1 MKSSNP
7 KLLCV
12 WNEVPHLGGAERRMA
27 RIMNLVSSQD
37 VEVDFLFL
45 LEEISL
51 DRIRDMYSQ
60 ALSGE
65 CMIRFSAVNNSREIF
80 HYVRNSRAD
89 LACYMGFVSPKRIL
103 IPYLAADSVARIPTL
118 MFLVSTG
125 QSIHHFPT
133 FLHRVAF
140 DVAAVLAD
148 RIDCLYPS
156 ATESVQRRFPMCRVT
171 TTPCPGTLLDVF
183 VPAEKKKVI
192 AFVSRWV
199 EVKNVRL
206 FFDSVLAIEEDLY
219 QAGYIVQ
226 LCGKSSD
233 GQMEE
238 YIARRLASAR
248 HPEIIHCP
256 GFIKPETVLPE
267 AELFLS
273 LQDIN
278 NYPSQSLLEAISS
291 GCYIIASDEGDTRRI
306 VKPEF
311 GTCCKLSVPSVAKS
325 ILEYLKISQE
335 DKMKAVEAA
344 RSFAL
349 ENFHIETSAAYY
361 ADIAREAAAT
371 KKQSLFRR
379 LVNSRRQCQANT
391 AQESDGSK

>member
-1 MKSSNP
+1 MIP
-7 KLLCV
+7 
-12 WNEVPHLGGAERRMA
+12 
-27 RIMNLVSSQD
+27 
-37 VEVDFLFL
+37 FLITTSF
-45 LEEISL
+45 I
-51 DRIRDMYSQ
+51 
-60 ALSGE
+60 
-65 CMIRFSAVNNSREIF
+65 
-80 HYVRNSRAD
+80 
-89 LACYMGFVSPKRIL
+89 
-103 IPYLAADSVARIPTL
+103 DSKTM
-118 MFLVSTG
+118 MFLVSTS
-125 QSIHHFPT
+125 QSIHKFPT
-133 FLHRVAF
+133 FLHRIAF
-140 DVAAVLAD
+140 DISALCSD

-192 AFVSRWV
+192 AFVCRWV

-206 FFDSVLAIEEDLY
+206 FFDSVLTIEEDLY

-233 GQMEE
+233 GQMEK

-311 GTCCKLSVPSVAKS
+311 GTYCELSVPSVAKS
-325 ILEYLKISQE
+325 ILDYLKISQE
-335 DKMKAVEAA
+335 DKRKAVEAA

-379 LVNSRRQCQANT
+379 LVNSRRQCQTNT
-391 AQESDGSK
+391 AQESDCSK

>member
-1 MKSSNP
+1 MTFSKP
-7 KLLCV
+7 KLLCI
-12 WNEVPHLGGAERRMA
+12 WNETPYLGGAERRMT
-27 RIMNLVSSQD
+27 RIMNMISSQG
-37 VEVDFLFL
+37 VEVEFLFL
-45 LEEISL
+45 LKKISL
-51 DRIRDMYSQ
+51 NQIRNIYCQ

-65 CMIRFSAVNNSREIF
+65 CMIRFSAVTNSRDIF
-80 HYVRNSRAD
+80 HYVRNSSAD
-89 LACYMGFVSPKRIL
+89 LGCYFGLVSLKRIL
-103 IPYLAADSVARIPTL
+103 PAYLGGILVAKIPTM
-118 MFLVSTG
+118 MFLVSTS
-125 QSIHHFPT
+125 QSIHKFPT
-133 FLHRVAF
+133 FLHRIAF
-140 DVAAVLAD
+140 DISAICSD

>member
-1 MKSSNP
+1 MTFSKT
-7 KLLCV
+7 KLLCI
-12 WNEVPHLGGAERRMA
+12 WDETPYLGGAERRMA
-27 RIMNLVSSQD
+27 RIMNLVSSQG
-37 VEVDFLFL
+37 VEVEFLFL
-45 LEEISL
+45 LEKISL
-51 DRIRDMYSQ
+51 NQVRETYCQ
-60 ALSGE
+60 TLSGE
-65 CMIRFSAVNNSREIF
+65 CTIKFAAVNNSREIF
-80 HYVRNSRAD
+80 RYVRNSGAD
-89 LACYMGFVSPKRIL
+89 LACYMGFVSPIRIL
-103 IPYLAADSVARIPTL
+103 IPYLAGVLATKIQAM
-118 MFLVSTG
+118 MFLVSTS
-125 QSIHHFPT
+125 QSIHKFPT
-133 FLHRVAF
+133 FLHRIAF
-140 DVAAVLAD
+140 DISALCSD

-183 VPAEKKKVI
+183 VPVEKKKVI

-206 FFDSVLAIEEDLY
+206 FFDSVLTIEEDLY

-233 GQMEE
+233 GQMEK

-311 GTCCKLSVPSVAKS
+311 GTYCELSVPSVAKS
-325 ILEYLKISQE
+325 ILDYLKISQE
-335 DKMKAVEAA
+335 DKRKAVEAA

-379 LVNSRRQCQANT
+379 LVNSRRQCQTNT
-391 AQESDGSK
+391 AQESDCSK

>member
-1 MKSSNP
+1 
-7 KLLCV
+7 
-12 WNEVPHLGGAERRMA
+12 
-27 RIMNLVSSQD
+27 
-37 VEVDFLFL
+37 
-45 LEEISL
+45 
-51 DRIRDMYSQ
+51 
-60 ALSGE
+60 
-65 CMIRFSAVNNSREIF
+65 MIRFSAVNNSREIF

-103 IPYLAADSVARIPTL
+103 IPYLAAGSVARIPTL

-156 ATESVQRRFPMCRVT
+156 ATESLQRRFPMCRVT

>member
-1 MKSSNP
+1 MTISKP

-12 WNEVPHLGGAERRMA
+12 WKEFQYMGGVERRMA
-27 RIMNLVSSQD
+27 RIMNLIVSKG
-37 VEVDFLFL
+37 VEVEFLFL
-45 LEEISL
+45 LNKMSLIEIQE
-51 DRIRDMYSQ
+51 MYSQ
-60 ALSGE
+60 VLSSE
-65 CMIRFSAVNNSREIF
+65 CHIRFSAARNLSDVVRSISNSE
-80 HYVRNSRAD
+80 AD
-89 LACYMGFVSPKRIL
+89 IACNVGIL
-103 IPYLAADSVARIPTL
+103 HPLQIMIPFLITTSFIDSKTM
-118 MFLVSTG
+118 MFLVSTS
-125 QSIHHFPT
+125 QSIHKFPT
-133 FLHRVAF
+133 FLHRIAF
-140 DVAAVLAD
+140 DISALCSD

-192 AFVSRWV
+192 AFVCRWV

-206 FFDSVLAIEEDLY
+206 FFDSVLTIEEDLY
-219 QAGYIVQ
+219 QAGYIVE
-226 LCGKSSD
+226 LCGRSTD

-238 YIARRLASAR
+238 YIARRLECVR

-311 GTCCKLSVPSVAKS
+311 GTCCELSVPSVAKS

-335 DKMKAVEAA
+335 DKRKAVEAA

-379 LVNSRRQCQANT
+379 LVNSRRQFQANT